1 MTFCYALRHDR
12 CVTLK
17 ILLKHG
23 LFFVALHKTRF
34 KKKIK
39 RVRLPITVHILGV
52 SALAFSSLGPA
63 KIPVY
68 AGVQV
73 QTGLLNLP
81 GLFTEI
87 KVSLRVNH
95 SGRTGT

>member
-23 LFFVALHKTRF
+23 LFFVVLHKTQF
-34 KKKIK
+34 KKKKTNKHI
-39 RVRLPITVHILGV
+39 RLPITVHILGV

-87 KVSLRVNH
+87 KVSL
-95 SGRTGT
+95 